1 MPLLVYLVGVDS
13 PHVAIGTSAVAV
25 AANAAANLLNH
36 ARDGNVKWRCAS
48 VFALAGVVG
57 AFFGSTLGK
66 MVEGQK
72 LLALFAVLMMVVSAL
87 MLRKRAGA
95 GNPDVRLGRE
105 NAFQL
110 VAFGF
115 SAGALSGFFGIG
127 GGFLIVPGLMLA
139 TGMPILNAVGSSLV
153 GVTAFGATTA
163 TNYALSL
170 PSRFS
175 AWRTTVRHAW
185 RSASWPCAHGRR
197 PPRRLWRS
205 ETNRNPT
212 LSGLWINIGGLP
224 AHPSRSRRTCGL
236 PSDPRREPSAVVPC
250 RWDLCEGR
258 RAIAVP
264 YSDVLWISTAI
275 LSRLRH
281 PLPDLR
287 FSVMTQGRS
296 PVR

>member
-1 MPLLVYLVGVDS
+1 MIRFAGVPPLSPGLLQGYSDEALVSLDDGAFLHARRAWLRVRSLVSFSLWLVGGGGSILAVPLLVYLVGVDS

-115 SAGALSGFFGIG
+115 SAGAL
-127 GGFLIVPGLMLA
+127 
-139 TGMPILNAVGSSLV
+139 
-153 GVTAFGATTA
+153 
-163 TNYALSL
+163 
-170 PSRFS
+170 
-175 AWRTTVRHAW
+175 
-185 RSASWPCAHGRR
+185 
-197 PPRRLWRS
+197 
-205 ETNRNPT
+205 
-212 LSGLWINIGGLP
+212 
-224 AHPSRSRRTCGL
+224 
-236 PSDPRREPSAVVPC
+236 
-250 RWDLCEGR
+250 
-258 RAIAVP
+258 
-264 YSDVLWISTAI
+264 
-275 LSRLRH
+275 
-281 PLPDLR
+281 
-287 FSVMTQGRS
+287 
-296 PVR
+296 